1 MPYLGFFLPVHSCF
15 KFFPCTQLNAFLHTC
30 RLLKIFFWNM
40 RLHGNILFYIHAGYV
55 HFYKTWQHCVE
66 ETLSLLL
73 VLYGQITYWQCER
86 MNILFLS
93 FSCNSDFI
101 GVISLCTLICICDTV
116 VYTNTY
122 TCIVISITVC
132 AHVYVC
138 VDVGGGGAVCAWYF
152 IAVTIV
158 CSKLYWQVTL

>member
-66 ETLSLLL
+66 KTLSLLL
-73 VLYGQITYWQCER
+73 VLYGQITNLQCER

-93 FSCNSDFI
+93 FSCNIDFI
-101 GVISLCTLICICDTV
+101 GVISLCTLKFVFVTQWYIPTLIHV
-116 VYTNTY
+116 LS
-122 TCIVISITVC
+122 SIAVC

-138 VDVGGGGAVCAWYF
+138 VNGRGGLCVRD
-152 IAVTIV
+152 I
-158 CSKLYWQVTL
+158 LLQ

>member
-1 MPYLGFFLPVHSCF
+1 MATFF
-15 KFFPCTQLNAFLHTC
+15 N
-30 RLLKIFFWNM
+30 
-40 RLHGNILFYIHAGYV
+40 FYIHVGCV

-73 VLYGQITYWQCER
+73 VLYGQITNWQCER

-138 VDVGGGGAVCAWYF
+138 VNGKGGAVCAWYF
-152 IAVTIV
+152 IAVTVV